1 MEEAERLA
9 LLKLDLQLQTGSY
22 DKYLKHLLA
31 VAEKRITGE
40 GITLSDSV
48 DHEALRIEY
57 AAYLYR
63 KRANPETTM
72 PRSLRWAL
80 NNELF
85 RQKGKPHDT

>member
-1 MEEAERLA
+1 MGEAERLA
-9 LLKLDLQLQTGSY
+9 ILKLDLQLHTNGY
-22 DKYLKHLLA
+22 DKYLSHLLA
-31 VAEKRITGE
+31 VAEQRITGE
-40 GITLSDSV
+40 GITLSGSLN
-48 DHEALRIEY
+48 HEQLRIEY

-85 RQKGKPHDT
+85 AQKGKKK